1 MYRLMTKGVFQ
12 LKRTVQ
18 TQMVCEFIRSD
29 QYFNFFIYRFLRIH
43 IQLEQTVRTQIRLHK
58 VQSDSS
64 PHCFHLLQGH
74 FLWYGSR
81 LVKARPT
88 MIFLLE
94 SATVSEA
101 LMTTSFSKVVNKFD
115 K

>member
-1 MYRLMTKGVFQ
+1 
-12 LKRTVQ
+12 
-18 TQMVCEFIRSD
+18 MV
-29 QYFNFFIYRFLRIH
+29 
-43 IQLEQTVRTQIRLHK
+43 
-58 VQSDSS
+58 
-64 PHCFHLLQGH
+64 
-74 FLWYGSR
+74 R
-81 LVKARPT
+81 LVSCKGRPT